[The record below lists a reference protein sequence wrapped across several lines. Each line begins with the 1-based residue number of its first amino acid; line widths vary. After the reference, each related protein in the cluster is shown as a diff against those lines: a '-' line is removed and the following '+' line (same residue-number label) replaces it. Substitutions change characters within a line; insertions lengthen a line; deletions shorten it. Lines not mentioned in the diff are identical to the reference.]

1 MYFFPVN
8 LTPFLP
14 YSHITRVQKQKA
26 AQSEDRA
33 DQLAAELLER
43 DAKLEDTRVQLEEFS
58 LRLEK
63 SVKERSQAAA
73 ENSALKM

>member
-1 MYFFPVN
+1 VIN
-8 LTPFLP
+8 P
-14 YSHITRVQKQKA
+14 YHLLSSHLIPLVTRVQKQKA

-73 ENSALKM
+73 ENTALKM